1 MLLKLPSP
9 DFTMPFNVIMLTC
22 MAMTFFYGF
31 FFNLIFRRFYLND
44 PNRPRKL
51 LGRIGLWVETKVIS
65 PLRARLQKQKVE

>member
-31 FFNLIFRRFYLND
+31 CFNLIFRRFYLDD

-51 LGRIGLWVETKVIS
+51 VGRIGLWIQTKLVI
-65 PLRARLQKQKVE
+65 PLQSRLQKHKVD